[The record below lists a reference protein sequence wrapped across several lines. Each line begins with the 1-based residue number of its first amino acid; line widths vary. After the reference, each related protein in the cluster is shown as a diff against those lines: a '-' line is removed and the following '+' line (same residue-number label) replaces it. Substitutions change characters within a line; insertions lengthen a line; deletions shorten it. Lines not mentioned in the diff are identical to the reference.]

1 MTFKEWLP
9 AWFEHY
15 VKPTAKVRTYER
27 YRQLSLHILPHLGE
41 YDVNALTPMVLQ
53 KYVSELLVSGNRK
66 TGRGLSPNTV
76 NAIIS
81 LMQNALKAALAA
93 GAVQTYTAGK
103 IKRPKNTEKP
113 VECFSLA
120 EQKAIERYVLNG
132 KKPKMTGIVI
142 CLYTGLRIGEL
153 LALEWSDIDFE
164 KQVLTVSKSCHYG
177 HDANGRYIRVTEAP
191 KTEHSA
197 RIIRYRSN

>member
-1 MTFKEWLP
+1 MTVHKQKERMFYDVQRMAARVARTLRK
-9 AWFEHY
+9 ADSES
-15 VKPTAKVRTYER
+15 TYER

-113 VECFSLA
+113 VECFLLA
-120 EQKAIERYVLNG
+120 EQKAMERYVLNG
-132 KKPKMTGIVI
+132 KKPKMT
-142 CLYTGLRIGEL
+142 
-153 LALEWSDIDFE
+153 AL
-164 KQVLTVSKSCHYG
+164 
-177 HDANGRYIRVTEAP
+177 
-191 KTEHSA
+191 
-197 RIIRYRSN
+197 